1 MPSADTAIIGT
12 GRHVL
17 WNLELGIDGP
27 DALVDDTENGQ
38 ILGLEAVDVRSVRDG
53 KCATLRVINSLKRN
67 ELVIRRHAGH
77 GTETY
82 SG

>member
-1 MPSADTAIIGT
+1 MPSADAAIVGA

-17 WNLELGIDGP
+17 GNLELGVDGP
-27 DALVDDTENGQ
+27 DALVDDAENGQ

-53 KCATLRVINSLKRN
+53 KSATLQVINSLKRN
-67 ELVIRRHAGH
+67 ELAIRCHAGH

-82 SG
+82 IG